1 MTRVGR
7 DGSMKKHKKIIMP
20 YLVKITVEQVI
31 ISESMLLYATNDEV
45 RQIHQICDRVIKRKR
60 ELNNT

>member
-1 MTRVGR
+1 
-7 DGSMKKHKKIIMP
+7 MKKHKKIIMP